1 MARDAT
7 STWPDLLGGVISE
20 SHRVVAAHSRHFL
33 ALSVL
38 FLLPFSSILVAAP
51 SFLFTSSASTSSLFF
66 SHLHH
71 HRLPSLAPPVLCSF
85 AALFLL
91 SASAAVS
98 RSAHHSFY
106 GRPVKILPALR
117 SLPAGL
123 AHLTATLTAALL
135 TLATLAL
142 LLASLL
148 LLSLKALAFLHLPPH
163 LSPFLYSIFAAI
175 AFLALL
181 HLHLTYFLAGVI
193 AILESSWGFAPL
205 RRSADLIKGM
215 RPASLCLNLF
225 FALAIGLTLWGCA
238 VGNPGSMAAAGAIA
252 RTVFATGITAALLL
266 YWMAAAVV
274 VYMYCKALHGELAE
288 EIAEEFAWDYVSLP
302 FHDRSVPHVV
312 SVIRR

>member
-7 STWPDLLGGVISE
+7 STWSDLLGGVISE
-20 SHRVVAAHSRHFL
+20 SHRIVAAHSRHFL

-51 SFLFTSSASTSSLFF
+51 SFFFTSAPSTSSLFF
-66 SHLHH
+66 SHR
-71 HRLPSLAPPVLCSF
+71 HRLPSLAPPVLFSF

-91 SASAAVS
+91 SASAAIS
-98 RSAHHSFY
+98 GSAHHGFY

-117 SLPAGL
+117 SLPARL
-123 AHLTATLTAALL
+123 AHLTATLAAALL
-135 TLATLAL
+135 PLATLFL

-148 LLSLKALAFLHLPPH
+148 LLSLKALTFLHLPPR
-163 LSPFLYSIFAAI
+163 LSPFLYSIFAAF

-205 RRSADLIKGM
+205 RRSAYLIKGM

-225 FALAIGLTLWGCA
+225 FAVAIGLTLWGCA
-238 VGNPGSMAAAGAIA
+238 VGNPGSMAAAAAIA

-266 YWMAAAVV
+266 YWMVAAVV
-274 VYMYCKALHGELAE
+274 AYMYCKALHGELAG
-288 EIAEEFAWDYVSLP
+288 EIAEEFAWEYVSLP
-302 FHDRSVPHVV
+302 FHDRSVPHAV